1 MTRRRQ
7 RLEARWE
14 YLLGAMW
21 VLPLAAMGLAIALG
35 AGLAEVKVAESSS
48 YHWLVFQG
56 TADDARSLLIGIAA
70 TTITVIALMLGLT
83 VVALQL
89 SSTQYSPRIVRNF
102 LRDRP
107 NQIVLSVFVATF
119 AYSAAG
125 LYTVGVSA
133 GDRSASFPRAAVS
146 GAIALLFLSL
156 GALIYEVHHISH
168 SMQID
173 QIMRRIG
180 RNTTAMINSRLADGN
195 DDSEVTGPVPAGA
208 VAVAA
213 PDSGYVQTVR
223 PEAAIDFAVG
233 HSVHIRYAVP
243 VGAHIVRGSP
253 LAWVWSDIGEDVDRD
268 QSAEAVVEC
277 VRVGF
282 ERTLEQDVSF
292 GIRQLVDIAAKAL
305 SPAVNDPYTGV
316 QAVDQLATILA
327 ILATRRL
334 GPTVYRPTSTASV
347 TTPASDFEG
356 YLDLACGQIRRYGA
370 TEPAI
375 ALALIEML
383 TSVASCLGPESEG
396 RRTAVAMQLDLILDD
411 AHRSIAQPADLE
423 PVLRDAGKLSE
434 LLGR

>member
-1 MTRRRQ
+1 MTRRKQ
-7 RLEARWE
+7 RLEAWWE

-21 VLPLAAMGLAIALG
+21 VLPITAMVLSIALG
-35 AGLAEVKVAESSS
+35 AALSLVDIPESSS

-56 TADDARSLLIGIAA
+56 SPDDARSLLIGIAG

-133 GDRSASFPRAAVS
+133 GRDTESFPRAAVS
-146 GAIALLFLSL
+146 GAIGLLFLSL
-156 GALIYEVHHISH
+156 GALVYEVHHISH

-173 QIMRRIG
+173 EIMRRIG
-180 RNTTAMINSRLADGN
+180 RNTTAVIHNRLTHGDDDAEVVPIPPAD
-195 DDSEVTGPVPAGA
+195 AIAIAA
-208 VAVAA
+208 VH
-213 PDSGYVQTVR
+213 SGYVQTLH
-223 PEAAIDFAVG
+223 PDAAIDYAAG
-233 HSVHIRYAVP
+233 HSIHIRYAMP

-253 LAWVWSDIGEDVDRD
+253 LAWVWSDTGAEVDADRC
-268 QSAEAVVEC
+268 AVLIAEC

-282 ERTLEQDVSF
+282 ERTLEQDVPF
-292 GIRQLVDIAAKAL
+292 GIRQLVDVAAKAL

-316 QAVDQLATILA
+316 QVIDQLATILA

-334 GPTVYRPTSTASV
+334 GPTVHRPTPSATV
-347 TTPASDFEG
+347 TTPARDFEG

-370 TEPAI
+370 TEPAV

-383 TSVASCLGPESEG
+383 SSVASCLGPESAS
-396 RRTAVAMQLDLILDD
+396 RRAALVTQLDLILDD
-411 AHRSIAQPADLE
+411 AHRNIAQPADLE
-423 PVLRDAGKLSE
+423 PVVRHAEKLKK
-434 LLGR
+434 LLER